1 MEHTG
6 YIRIERKKIPFYLKD
21 KKVHLIPDNPFA
33 SLMPG
38 NIKEK
43 EIVKGTTTDNREII
57 FIGCRYNSC
66 ILIYKALII
75 SDYNTGIYPEITKF
89 DRICFEGR
97 AVNTFA
103 GPGRAFTSEKGSDT
117 SNQMK
122 TIIPKKWEDINFTG
136 EAKLKRD
143 KIKLAI
149 IFTIRHN
156 LKYDKT
162 SMGEA
167 IPNFSLEYEK
177 GKNIKY
183 IPQIYLMAYYFFC
196 FLNFRRNI
204 IFNKITLQ
212 IKKDDIFYPI
222 ATVYVNSNI
231 NDDFDRNENNSI
243 ISTDCIKFWNKL
255 FSVIALRRTQKIYD
269 NFYIPLNSK
278 EAPTV
283 TYEKY
288 LACALSFESE
298 YTRLYPTKKEDNK
311 SYAEIHNIFVKT
323 ADELNVIFHAIQNDQ
338 ITFNDFFQIYI
349 DGVNKE
355 YTKLVKNSSKTKK
368 RKTDGYFNKIKDSLS
383 KIDYSLADKYKNA
396 LNDNIEYL
404 QPVIDQ
410 LCKHN
415 NITFPSAYEAGTIF
429 ADFRN
434 KIAHGNPEEIKSIHC
449 VLYEIARAMIY
460 IMILKMSDA
469 DNKSIKTII
478 SKLF

>member
-177 GKNIKY
+177 GKN
-183 IPQIYLMAYYFFC
+183 
-196 FLNFRRNI
+196 NI
-204 IFNKITLQ
+204 TN
-212 IKKDDIFYPI
+212 
-222 ATVYVNSNI
+222 
-231 NDDFDRNENNSI
+231 
-243 ISTDCIKFWNKL
+243 
-255 FSVIALRRTQKIYD
+255 
-269 NFYIPLNSK
+269 
-278 EAPTV
+278 
-283 TYEKY
+283 
-288 LACALSFESE
+288 
-298 YTRLYPTKKEDNK
+298 
-311 SYAEIHNIFVKT
+311 
-323 ADELNVIFHAIQNDQ
+323 
-338 ITFNDFFQIYI
+338 
-349 DGVNKE
+349 
-355 YTKLVKNSSKTKK
+355 KK
-368 RKTDGYFNKIKDSLS
+368 R
-383 KIDYSLADKYKNA
+383 
-396 LNDNIEYL
+396 
-404 QPVIDQ
+404 
-410 LCKHN
+410 
-415 NITFPSAYEAGTIF
+415 
-429 ADFRN
+429 
-434 KIAHGNPEEIKSIHC
+434 
-449 VLYEIARAMIY
+449 
-460 IMILKMSDA
+460 
-469 DNKSIKTII
+469 
-478 SKLF
+478 